1 MKEMKSMG
9 ALIWWI
15 FVLLV
20 TVVVERESFFS

>member
-1 MKEMKSMG
+1 MKEMESMG

>member
-1 MKEMKSMG
+1 MKEMEFMG